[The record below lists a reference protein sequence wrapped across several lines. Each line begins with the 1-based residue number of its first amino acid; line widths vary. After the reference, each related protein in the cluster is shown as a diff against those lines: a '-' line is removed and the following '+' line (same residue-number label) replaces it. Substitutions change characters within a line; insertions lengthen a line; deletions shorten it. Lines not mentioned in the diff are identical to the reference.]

1 MNTRAIVLLLL
12 LGIVPALF
20 FTTCGGPE
28 AGEDQEGLPESPP
41 QQIVP
46 VTVREVQTE
55 PYAEMLQ
62 VTGYVQALYDIIVST
77 EEGGVLKEW
86 KTPKGRRV
94 KKGATIAIM
103 NDDVLRPM
111 YETALAQYRRSEL
124 NFVKQQQ
131 VFQQEAISE
140 LQFKTAEYTRD
151 AARAQADLAQARLE
165 RTRIK
170 SPVYGILDDRFVDE
184 GELAPPGSPVA
195 RIVRID
201 RVKAL
206 LYVPERYAGTI
217 TYDATVHI
225 TVSAFPS
232 ETFSGT
238 VSYVG
243 ASVMEDNR
251 SIPVEVLLANPE
263 RKLKPDM
270 IVKAQLLQSAPRKA
284 IIIEERFVQ
293 QLDHTTFVV
302 YVEEN
307 GKAKRRVVTLG
318 GRIDHKVE
326 ITSGLAPGDRL
337 ITSGHQGIVDGQIIE
352 IAQSAE

>member
-12 LGIVPALF
+12 LGIVLALL
-20 FTTCGGPE
+20 FTACGGSE
-28 AGEDQEGLPESPP
+28 AGEDQETLSASPLERV
-41 QQIVP
+41 VP
-46 VTVREVQTE
+46 VAVQEVTPE
-55 PYAEMLQ
+55 PYAEMIQ

-86 KTPKGRRV
+86 KTAKGRRV
-94 KKGATIAIM
+94 KKGATIALM
-103 NDDVLRPM
+103 NDDVLKPM
-111 YETALAQYRRSEL
+111 YETALAQYRTSDL

-131 VFQQEAISE
+131 VFKEQAISE
-140 LQFKTAEYTRD
+140 LQFKTAEYARD
-151 AARAQADLAQARLE
+151 AAKAQADLAQARLE

-170 SPVYGILDDRFVDE
+170 SPVDGILDDRFVDE

-195 RIVRID
+195 RIVKID
-201 RVKAL
+201 RVKAR

-217 TYDATVHI
+217 THDATVQI

-232 ETFSGT
+232 DTFSGT

-251 SIPVEVLLANPE
+251 SIPVEVLLKNPNW
-263 RKLKPDM
+263 KLKPEM
-270 IVKAQLLQSAPRKA
+270 IVKARLLQSAPREA
-284 IIIEERFVQ
+284 IIVEERFVQ
-293 QLDHTTFVV
+293 QLDQTTFVV
-302 YVEEN
+302 YIEEH
-307 GKAKRRVVTLG
+307 GKAKRQVVTLG

-337 ITSGHQGIVDGQIIE
+337 ITSGYQGIVDGQIIE
-352 IAQSAE
+352 IAQSTE